1 MYKRELW
8 PYSGVAKG
16 GQRGLEHPF
25 FSCALAVIKPT
36 AYPRKLVVYV
46 FVTHLRLARTITNI
60 GVICTCSSKNDYHAC
75 MWMHIHSSLGLTS
88 MIVTHFTCSRSF
100 RCNCIQTRRR
110 SLKSQINRYIAD
122 SDKPPSK

>member
-1 MYKRELW
+1 MAMNSKTEISPCVSKQMPSSCNIYIYTSAETSFLCMYKRELW

-46 FVTHLRLARTITNI
+46 SVTHLRLR
-60 GVICTCSSKNDYHAC
+60 VDSQH
-75 MWMHIHSSLGLTS
+75 LG
-88 MIVTHFTCSRSF
+88 SRV
-100 RCNCIQTRRR
+100 Q
-110 SLKSQINRYIAD
+110 
-122 SDKPPSK
+122 